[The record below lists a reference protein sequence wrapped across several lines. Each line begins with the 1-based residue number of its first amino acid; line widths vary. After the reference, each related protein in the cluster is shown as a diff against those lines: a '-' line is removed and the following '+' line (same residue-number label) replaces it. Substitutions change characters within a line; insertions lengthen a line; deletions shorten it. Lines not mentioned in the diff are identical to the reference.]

1 MKFRISLAA
10 IAVTLAAAA
19 ISQAQVIGQPY
30 RLSDKEVERI
40 IRRIENQANTF
51 RKIVDASLDRSRIDG
66 TRREDDI
73 NAFIRAFDEQTKR
86 LHDRF
91 NDHKSV
97 ATDVEAVLDRASSID
112 SFMLRQ
118 RLNDRAQNAWSA
130 LKTSLDDLALAYNVT
145 WRWGGS
151 VDIAPA
157 TTTGKPYRLNDTEI
171 EQILHRIEQRSEK
184 FRSSLDRSLDKSRLD
199 GTSREDD
206 INGFIKK
213 FDLEVKRL
221 HDRFDDRKS
230 VAADVQTVLASAAA
244 IDDFMRRHR
253 VADKGSR
260 RMVGVE
266 DKSR

>member
-1 MKFRISLAA
+1 
-10 IAVTLAAAA
+10 
-19 ISQAQVIGQPY
+19 
-30 RLSDKEVERI
+30 
-40 IRRIENQANTF
+40 
-51 RKIVDASLDRSRIDG
+51 
-66 TRREDDI
+66 
-73 NAFIRAFDEQTKR
+73 
-86 LHDRF
+86 
-91 NDHKSV
+91 
-97 ATDVEAVLDRASSID
+97 
-112 SFMLRQ
+112 MLRQ

-253 VADKGSR
+253 VADKAQDEWSALRINLDELSVAYG
-260 RMVGVE
+260 VGW
-266 DKSR
+266 RWQ